1 MRTRQTMTVSLPP
14 QMIEEVEKVRVAE
27 HRTRSELVREALRVY
42 FVQRLPAAEAT
53 LAERA
58 AIARGRAE
66 FKRGEFV
73 TLDEIKN
80 GLEPRRRP
88 ISRKTA

>member
-1 MRTRQTMTVSLPP
+1 MRTRQTMTISLPP
-14 QMIEEVEKVRVAE
+14 QMIEEVEKVRAAE

-42 FVQRLPAAEAT
+42 FVHRLPAAEAT

-58 AIARGRAE
+58 AIQRGRAE

-73 TLDEIKN
+73 TLDEMKN
-80 GLEPRRRP
+80 ALEPRRRP
-88 ISRKTA
+88 LGRKTA